1 MTLAERAYKLQEKIN
16 RCIDAY
22 GECTHEDA
30 DELERLC
37 DLMTDKDQEEF
48 LMLYQLKQ
56 TV

>member
-1 MTLAERAYKLQEKIN
+1 MTLAERAYELQEKIN

-37 DLMTDKDQEEF
+37 DLMDQEDQYEF
-48 LMLYQLKQ
+48 LALYGMDQE
-56 TV
+56 

>member
-1 MTLAERAYKLQEKIN
+1 MTLAERAYELQEKIN

-37 DLMTDKDQEEF
+37 DLMDQE
-48 LMLYQLKQ
+48 
-56 TV
+56 